1 MSTRPLS
8 IGRSAGQSAEP
19 ILLSWSSMRSRLD
32 VAAERDGGR
41 KTENNDD
48 SFENKEKTAV
58 GQTLT
63 ELVLERA
70 SMAIR
75 NSLYKLAGERF

>member
-1 MSTRPLS
+1 
-8 IGRSAGQSAEP
+8 
-19 ILLSWSSMRSRLD
+19 MRSRPD
-32 VAAERDGGR
+32 GAAERDGSR
-41 KTENNDD
+41 KAENSED
-48 SFENKEKTAV
+48 SFENKKTAV

-63 ELVLERA
+63 ELVVERA

>member
-8 IGRSAGQSAEP
+8 IGRSPGQSAEP
-19 ILLSWSSMRSRLD
+19 ILLSWSSMRSRPD
-32 VAAERDGGR
+32 GAAERDGSR
-41 KTENNDD
+41 KAENSED
-48 SFENKEKTAV
+48 SFENKKTAV

-63 ELVLERA
+63 ELVVERA